1 MRQAIS
7 WSDSHKIQPK
17 VHPVGKLQERSD
29 WSDKRVRGAKTGTRG
44 QARKR
49 GLEPDER
56 VCAQWQDG
64 GAGQNYKRVGQ
75 SNPCKLLGSP
85 TLSCFAFSH

>member
-7 WSDSHKIQPK
+7 WSDSRKIQPK

-29 WSDKRVRGAKTGTRG
+29 WKDNRVRGAKTGTCG

-56 VCAQWQDG
+56 VCAPWQDRE
-64 GAGQNYKRVGQ
+64 AGQNYKGVGQ
-75 SNPCKLLGSP
+75 SNPGMLLDSP